1 MVKRILRY
9 VKGTVS
15 LGVRILFHSR
25 LDLFAFSNVD
35 WAGCP
40 ITRRPTTSFCT
51 FLGSNCTHCFA
62 LQYRVAS
69 IAAELTWI
77 SFILHDLGISQP
89 QPPALFCDNIF
100 ELHMTVNP
108 VLHSRTKHI
117 AIDYHFVR
125 EKVALGT
132 LITRFVPSSLQLAD
146 LLTMPLSCA
155 VFYAL
160 KTKLG
165 LWNAPTPS
173 LKRGKEAP
181 IQTL

>member
-1 MVKRILRY
+1 MI
-9 VKGTVS
+9 
-15 LGVRILFHSR
+15 
-25 LDLFAFSNVD
+25 
-35 WAGCP
+35 
-40 ITRRPTTSFCT
+40 
-51 FLGSNCTHCFA
+51 
-62 LQYRVAS
+62 
-69 IAAELTWI
+69 
-77 SFILHDLGISQP
+77 
-89 QPPALFCDNIF
+89 
-100 ELHMTVNP
+100 VNP

-146 LLTMPLSCA
+146 LLTMPLSRA

-173 LKRGKEAP
+173 LKGGLKKHQYKLCNYPYHDYNRWY
-181 IQTL
+181 L

>member
-1 MVKRILRY
+1 
-9 VKGTVS
+9 
-15 LGVRILFHSR
+15 
-25 LDLFAFSNVD
+25 
-35 WAGCP
+35 
-40 ITRRPTTSFCT
+40 
-51 FLGSNCTHCFA
+51 
-62 LQYRVAS
+62 
-69 IAAELTWI
+69 
-77 SFILHDLGISQP
+77 
-89 QPPALFCDNIF
+89 
-100 ELHMTVNP
+100 MTVNP